1 MEIFNQLIEFILH
14 FDKHL
19 DYIISQYGALTYLF
33 LFGIIFAETGFVF
46 TPFLPGDS
54 MIFAAGTFAA
64 KELFN
69 VHLLFI
75 MFSVAAILGDTL
87 NYWIGHY
94 IGPKVFEKDIKFLKK
109 EYLDRTHQFYE
120 KHGGKTIILAR
131 FIPIVRTFA
140 PFVAGVGSMSYKKFI
155 SYNVIG
161 GIIWCALFV
170 YSGYYFGNLSF
181 VKNNFSVV
189 LIAIVAI
196 SVLPAFYEFFKHKFK
211 KNIK

>member
-1 MEIFNQLIEFILH
+1 MPRGLQPRTENRPARAGRRIGDRLCEVALELPTDLIPARPAAPVPTSERTKACEAPGIR
-14 FDKHL
+14 
-19 DYIISQYGALTYLF
+19 LTHD
-33 LFGIIFAETGFVF
+33 GVT
-46 TPFLPGDS
+46 
-54 MIFAAGTFAA
+54 M
-64 KELFN
+64 
-69 VHLLFI
+69 
-75 MFSVAAILGDTL
+75 
-87 NYWIGHY
+87 
-94 IGPKVFEKDIKFLKK
+94 
-109 EYLDRTHQFYE
+109 R

-140 PFVAGVGSMSYKKFI
+140 PIVAGVGSMSYKKFI

-189 LIAIVAI
+189 LIAIVVI